1 MENIEISI
9 DNTNSYIDML
19 INQCF
24 SILPLYEE
32 NGNCKM
38 LTQKID
44 NLLHRL
50 NGFFKMNAFNSNI
63 TIDILSFV
71 NELKESDKHEEVRC
85 CVLKICSLLS
95 RLKVVNE

>member
-1 MENIEISI
+1 MGNIEISI
-9 DNTNSYIDML
+9 DDTNSYIDML

-50 NGFFKMNAFNSNI
+50 N
-63 TIDILSFV
+63 
-71 NELKESDKHEEVRC
+71 
-85 CVLKICSLLS
+85 
-95 RLKVVNE
+95 

>member
-1 MENIEISI
+1 MQKNEKSYI
-9 DNTNSYIDML
+9 NTNSYIDML

-38 LTQKID
+38 ITQKID

-71 NELKESDKHEEVRC
+71 NELKESDNHEEVRC